1 MDTTVA
7 TRTQISTGWE
17 RLAGA
22 AAIAFA
28 VFVAASNVMV
38 PSTPDWDAS
47 GEEVAKWVTDNH
59 TAVALESGVFAFT
72 AVFLLVFLAGFV
84 VRVRREGDARAQ
96 VPAMLAGLGGAFIA
110 ATFSAVVASR
120 FVQLSLDGSNPDPSL
135 VGLVWRF
142 EGAAFALNLVSVSI
156 ALFGVA
162 WAAATVGLAP
172 SWYKPLSTVALAAGV
187 AGAAQGAATLNGADG
202 WQIGFVPFL
211 AWLLLLVI
219 VGLRM
224 VRETAS

>member
-7 TRTQISTGWE
+7 TRTHTSTGWE

-28 VFVAASNVMV
+28 VVVAVVNVIV

-47 GEEVAKWVTDNH
+47 GEEVAKWVADHH
-59 TAVALESGVFAFT
+59 TGSAIETGGFAFT

-84 VRVRREGDARAQ
+84 VRIRRSDNAGAQ
-96 VPAMLAGLGGAFIA
+96 VPALMGALGGVFVG
-110 ATFSAVVASR
+110 ATFSAVVVAR
-120 FVQLSLDGSNPDPSL
+120 LVLLSLDGSKVDPSL

-142 EGAAFALNLVSVSI
+142 EGAAFMLNVISIGI

-162 WAAATVGLAP
+162 WAAAAVGLAP
-172 SWYKPLSTVALAAGV
+172 SWYKPLSTVALVAGV
-187 AGAAQGAATLNGADG
+187 VAAAQSAGALNGAAG
-202 WQIGFVPFL
+202 WQIGLLPFL

-219 VGLRM
+219 VGTRM
-224 VRETAS
+224 ARQTS